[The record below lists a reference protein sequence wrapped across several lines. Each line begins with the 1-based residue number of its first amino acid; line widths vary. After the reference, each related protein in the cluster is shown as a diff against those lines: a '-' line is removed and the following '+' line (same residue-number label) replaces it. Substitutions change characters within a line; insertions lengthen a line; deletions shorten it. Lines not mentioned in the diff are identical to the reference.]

1 MKHSDIIIKF
11 EELFQKEP
19 LIVRSPGRIN
29 LIGEHTD
36 YNMGFVL
43 PAAIDK
49 EIVFAI
55 SNNGTNKCNV
65 YAYNLNE
72 QCSFDTTQLKSEK
85 KDWINYI
92 QAVVSEMQ
100 NSKNVIQGFD
110 CVFGGDIPQGAG
122 LSSSAAIECALAYAL
137 NELNQLGIDKLDL
150 VKLAQKAENNFVG
163 VKCGIMDQFASVFGK
178 KDHVIQLDCRSL
190 EHQYFNINLKG
201 YAIVLADTQVKHKL
215 ASSEYNIRRKECE
228 TGVKILQ
235 KHNNNIQSL
244 RDVAPDILEK
254 YKTELDP
261 IVYNRCK
268 YVVDENIR
276 LLDGCKDLNNN
287 RLVDFGKK
295 MYATHDG
302 LSNLYQVSCPELDLL
317 VDIAK
322 KLEGVVGARMM
333 GGGFGGCTINIVKDN
348 LVDSFIDK
356 TTHNFKKETGNIPL
370 FYKVKITDGT
380 GIV

>member
-1 MKHSDIIIKF
+1 MKHTDIISKF
-11 EELFQKEP
+11 KELFQKEP

-55 SNNGTNKCNV
+55 SNNGTKQCNV
-65 YAYNLNE
+65 YAYNLSE
-72 QCSFDTTQLKSEK
+72 QCSFYTNKLKSDKTE
-85 KDWINYI
+85 WLNYI
-92 QAVVSEMQ
+92 QGVVSEMQ
-100 NSKNVIQGFD
+100 NSKFIIQGFD

-137 NELNQLGIDKLDL
+137 NELNQLRIEKLDL

-190 EHQYFNINLKG
+190 EYHYFNINLDG
-201 YAIVLADTQVKHKL
+201 YSIVLADTQVKHKL

-235 KHNNNIQSL
+235 KHNHNIQSL
-244 RDVAPDILEK
+244 RDVTPDFLEK
-254 YKTELDP
+254 YNNELEP
-261 IVYNRCK
+261 VIYNRCK
-268 YVVDENIR
+268 YVVEENNR
-276 LLDGCKDLNNN
+276 LVEGCKDLNDN
-287 RLVDFGKK
+287 RLFDFGQK
-295 MYATHDG
+295 MFATHDG
-302 LSNLYQVSCPELDLL
+302 LSNLYQVSCSELDLL

-322 KLEGVVGARMM
+322 KSEGVVGARMM
-333 GGGFGGCTINIVKDN
+333 GGGFGGCTINIIKDS
-348 LVDSFIDK
+348 LVDDFIEK
-356 TTHNFKKETGNIPL
+356 TTRDFNEKIGSIPL

-380 GIV
+380 GIL